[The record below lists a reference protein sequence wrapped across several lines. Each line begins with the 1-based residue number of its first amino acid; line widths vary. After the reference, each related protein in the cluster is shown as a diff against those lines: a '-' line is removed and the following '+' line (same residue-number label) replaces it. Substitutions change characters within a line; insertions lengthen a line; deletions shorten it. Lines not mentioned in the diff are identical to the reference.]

1 MSELRLEVKD
11 LAKTFTLHTR
21 GGVRIPVFQGLS
33 CSAAGGQCVVLSG
46 PSGSG
51 KSTLLRSL
59 YGNYKPSSGSIRFVH
74 DGEWMD
80 LTDAPARQVLEL
92 RARTVGYV
100 SQFLRVIPRVS
111 ALDVVAEPLLAR
123 GEPPDQARD
132 SAAEMLCRSNL
143 PRRLWQVPPAHF
155 PAASSSG
162 SISRGASFA
171 VIP

>member
-33 CSAAGGQCVVLSG
+33 CSASGGQCVVLSG

-123 GEPPDQARD
+123 GSRPTRHVI
-132 SAAEMLCRSNL
+132 
-143 PRRLWQVPPAHF
+143 RRPKCYAGRISLAGYGKSPPAHF